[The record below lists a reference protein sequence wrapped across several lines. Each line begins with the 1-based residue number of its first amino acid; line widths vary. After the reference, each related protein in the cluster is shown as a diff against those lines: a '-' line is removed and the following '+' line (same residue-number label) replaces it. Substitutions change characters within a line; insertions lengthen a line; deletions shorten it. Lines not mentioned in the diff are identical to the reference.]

1 MLSTKGLSI
10 KPIIHSQSTIKSN
23 FRKPEVISKWTFQ
36 IIDTHSFCI
45 NNFFT
50 LSITT
55 EDDLTLI
62 IFLHFWNNFHQAVF
76 LPILETEGHHGD
88 GAIISYRTVFP
99 SLMNLT
105 FLCLQFPYI
114 LSWVPNCNLSCE
126 LSNSH
131 LLSHFITTIWIS
143 RVTQAPWILLSNP
156 LNQGINL
163 VPEMT

>member
-23 FRKPEVISKWTFQ
+23 FGKPEVISKWTFQ
-36 IIDTHSFCI
+36 IIVHILFVSTIS
-45 NNFFT
+45 
-50 LSITT
+50 
-55 EDDLTLI
+55 
-62 IFLHFWNNFHQAVF
+62 LHFQLPLKMIWHWLYSSTSEITFIKHYFYPF
-76 LPILETEGHHGD
+76 LRLKAIMVMS
-88 GAIISYRTVFP
+88 AIISYRTVFP
-99 SLMNLT
+99 PLMNLT
-105 FLCLQFPYI
+105 LLCLQFPYI

-131 LLSHFITTIWIS
+131 LLSHFTTTIWIS